1 MFVDIKLD
9 NDFAKKLEELKEKYG
24 EEFVKLNGLS
34 QNYLNFTDFIDNF
47 IDSENTANSTIDAN
61 ANVQSKDI
69 CNLINEI
76 PKPFLKLLGLNKVYY
91 ETKKQYGIDKANE
104 LLEAEWNGNIFIHNG
119 SDISFRPY
127 CFNYDLEKLAT
138 KGMYFIGNI
147 KTKPAKHLSTFCD
160 HLLEFISWVSNRQSG
175 AAGIANALMWLFW
188 FWKNDVD
195 NGHYLK
201 SPKYYRDQCFQKFC
215 FDLNMPYLRIAQA
228 AYTNVSI
235 YDKTYCMEM
244 FGGFVYPDG
253 KLFVDYVDE
262 FIEFQKAFM
271 RRVSELRKDNVFT
284 YPVLTYC
291 LVFRDGKFQ
300 DEEFAKWCSTHN
312 MEWADSNFLISPD
325 TTSAA
330 SCPLSGD
337 TDIIYWSDF
346 YKEFKVSSIKEIY
359 FNKYKNNQVPII
371 TTLSNGQEIKCKI
384 NKFNVPI
391 EYEIALVNG
400 ERIKTTANHL
410 NKVYGKDYVP
420 TKELTTND
428 YLPYGLNMYQKYS
441 NMSYEDGYL
450 IGMFLG
456 DGSYKNKNE
465 IVFSLNEEKKQ
476 EAVDFLSDY
485 CTKKYNAKI
494 SKNPCKSQLSGK
506 YSCVNISVKSLGI
519 RGLISQFVNGNS
531 ALTKSLNYS
540 FLTCSAD
547 FRRGIIDGLY
557 ITDGGNSNRI
567 YTSSKEMVKSL
578 KVLFSSLGMVCHI
591 DEDNRPNRLGKNT
604 CYTIRYYTTANKTKM
619 KDIYIL
625 DDEYFWVKI
634 KSIKIIKNKTSDTSY
649 CLEVLDDVEP
659 IFTLGN
665 GIITHN
671 CRLLSDTSK
680 LTGVMNSIGGSTL
693 DIGSVSV
700 ITLNLAGFAYQSKSI
715 DDFFNILTRYTNL
728 VIEGNN
734 VIRGIIKRNVEKG
747 ILPNYSYELM
757 RMEKQ
762 FSTIGL
768 NGLWEA
774 VKHFGLAKQDD
785 FGYWYYTDEGTD
797 FASQILDKINEIK
810 DSYEF
815 DYSINVE
822 QTPMENG
829 AIKVA
834 AKNKLLY
841 NSEDYITGNQWIALR
856 DKATIQ
862 ERTKIAGILDNK
874 CGGGCISHIQ
884 IDAPF
889 NNEDTAWNMLNYIA
903 KQGVIYFAFNLKIN
917 MDKEKH
923 SFTTK
928 TCPICGST
936 PTDTYQRV
944 VGYLVPSS
952 SWSEGRKREL
962 SERDWLN
969 LNDVIL

>member
-1 MFVDIKLD
+1 MNINVKLSK
-9 NDFAKKLEELKEKYG
+9 NFTTAFNKMKEKYG
-24 EEFVKLNGLS
+24 EEFEKINGLS
-34 QNYLNFTDFIDNF
+34 DENLNLSSFIDNF
-47 IDSENTANSTIDAN
+47 IDSDNNADATIDAN

-76 PKPFLKLLGLNKVYY
+76 PKPFLKLLGLNKLFY
-91 ETKKQYGIDKANE
+91 ETQKKYGFNKAKE

-138 KGMYFIGNI
+138 RGMYFIGNI

-160 HLLEFISWVSNRQSG
+160 HLLEFISWTSNRQSG

-188 FWKNDVD
+188 FWKNDVEV
-195 NGHYLK
+195 GHYLK
-201 SPKYYRDQCFQKFC
+201 TPEYYRDQCFQKFC

-235 YDKTYCMEM
+235 YDRTYCMEM

-253 KLFVDYVDE
+253 KMFVDYIDE
-262 FIEFQKAFM
+262 FIDFQKAFM
-271 RRVSELRKDNVFT
+271 NKVSELREENVFT

-312 MEWADSNFLISPD
+312 MKWADSNFLISPD

-330 SCPLSGD
+330 SC
-337 TDIIYWSDF
+337 
-346 YKEFKVSSIKEIY
+346 
-359 FNKYKNNQVPII
+359 
-371 TTLSNGQEIKCKI
+371 
-384 NKFNVPI
+384 
-391 EYEIALVNG
+391 
-400 ERIKTTANHL
+400 
-410 NKVYGKDYVP
+410 
-420 TKELTTND
+420 
-428 YLPYGLNMYQKYS
+428 
-441 NMSYEDGYL
+441 
-450 IGMFLG
+450 
-456 DGSYKNKNE
+456 
-465 IVFSLNEEKKQ
+465 
-476 EAVDFLSDY
+476 
-485 CTKKYNAKI
+485 
-494 SKNPCKSQLSGK
+494 
-506 YSCVNISVKSLGI
+506 
-519 RGLISQFVNGNS
+519 
-531 ALTKSLNYS
+531 
-540 FLTCSAD
+540 
-547 FRRGIIDGLY
+547 
-557 ITDGGNSNRI
+557 
-567 YTSSKEMVKSL
+567 
-578 KVLFSSLGMVCHI
+578 
-591 DEDNRPNRLGKNT
+591 
-604 CYTIRYYTTANKTKM
+604 
-619 KDIYIL
+619 
-625 DDEYFWVKI
+625 
-634 KSIKIIKNKTSDTSY
+634 
-649 CLEVLDDVEP
+649 
-659 IFTLGN
+659 
-665 GIITHN
+665 

-680 LTGVMNSIGGSTL
+680 LTGVMNSIGGSSL

-715 DDFFNILTRYTNL
+715 KDFFDILTNYTNL
-728 VIEGNN
+728 VITGND

-757 RMEKQ
+757 RMERQ
-762 FSTIGL
+762 FSTIGV

-774 VKHFGLAKQDD
+774 VKHFNLAKQDE
-785 FGYWYYTDEGTD
+785 FGYWSYTDEGIE
-797 FASQILDKINEIK
+797 FASQILNKINAIK
-810 DSYEF
+810 DSYNF
-815 DYSINVE
+815 DYSINIE

-841 NSEDYITGNQWIALR
+841 NSEDYITGNQWIALK

-889 NNEDTAWNMLNYIA
+889 NNEETAWNMLNYIA
-903 KQGVIYFAFNLKIN
+903 RQGVIYFAFNLKIN
-917 MDKEKH
+917 MDNEKH

-928 TCPICGST
+928 TCPICGSK

-952 SWSEGRKREL
+952 SWSDGRKREL
-962 SERDWLN
+962 TERDWMN